1 MIFCKKSSFQKC
13 EFQIFACL
21 IAMAMAAP
29 YYPYAYGGYPYA
41 HALPADLA
49 PAVLQNGLVAHPNG
63 AVTPALTPSVAAATH
78 AHLATK
84 FGPYFG

>member
-1 MIFCKKSSFQKC
+1 M
-13 EFQIFACL
+13 EFQIFASL
-21 IAMAMAAP
+21 LAVAMAAP
-29 YYPYAYGGYPYA
+29 YYPYAYGYPYS

-49 PAVLQNGLVAHPNG
+49 PATLQAGLVAHPNG

-84 FGPYFG
+84 FGPYYG